1 MSKLHSNVKAHRL
14 SATRQII
21 EATFDGRPFDT
32 IWDEFDPKPLG
43 VGAIAQVYKAKVNSD
58 LVPPS
63 VLSGI
68 PSSSQKTRASRIRE
82 TISPLIKQSPEHIP
96 STHVAIKVQHPKVAK
111 TIYRD
116 LRIMRSFAALINA
129 IPTMEWLSLPDEVD
143 KFAEMMKLQLDL
155 RIEGANLEIFQH
167 NFAQRPTVAF
177 PSPYQEYTTRKVLI
191 EEFADGLPLPM
202 FLDLGAGPYNKEL
215 ADMGLDAF
223 LHMLLIDNF
232 VHADLHPGNIIVRF
246 YKSRTIDL
254 HELIQI
260 LWSRPNNSNNQN
272 GNGDSSKRKALDP
285 KVTEE
290 AIARLRPLKNNPG
303 AWAAELEKLDK
314 EGFRPQLI
322 FIDPGLVTELND
334 ANRRNFLDLFRAV
347 AEFDGYRA
355 GHLMIERCRQPDAV
369 IEPEIFALKMQHLVL
384 GVKSKTFALG
394 QIKFGDVLHEVL
406 RMVRNHHVRLEGD
419 FVNVVISI
427 LLLEGIGRQLDP
439 DMDLFKSAIPIL
451 REVGAQRARE
461 AIAKGEA
468 GDLGVSG
475 AWLKVWVGLE
485 TRNLITA
492 SVQEV
497 LFPLFAET
505 DGRLNN
511 LSSTMDCRQ
520 TSRIGIEYIFTSRI
534 QKGDSLGPIDCLYTT
549 EQE

>member
-14 SATRQII
+14 SATKRIV
-21 EATFDGRPFDT
+21 EATFEGVSFND
-32 IWDEFDPKPLG
+32 IWAEFDPTPLG
-43 VGAIAQVYKAKVNSD
+43 VGAVAQVYKAKVNAD
-58 LVPPS
+58 LVPLS
-63 VLSGI
+63 VLSGY
-68 PSSSQKTRASRIRE
+68 PTSTFKTKASRIRDS
-82 TISPLIKQSPEHIP
+82 ISPLIKQSPAHIP
-96 STHVAIKVQHPKVAK
+96 STHVAIKVLHPHVAK

-116 LRIMRSFAALINA
+116 IRIMRFFATLINA
-129 IPTMEWLSLPDEVD
+129 MPTMEWLSLPDEVD

-155 RIEGANLEIFQH
+155 RIEGANLEIFQR
-167 NFAQRPTVAF
+167 NFAERSTVTF

-191 EEFADGLPLPM
+191 EEFAHGLPLPM
-202 FLDLGAGPYNKEL
+202 FLELGAGPYNKEL

-232 VHADLHPGNIIVRF
+232 VHADLHPGNIMVRF

-254 HELIQI
+254 RELIKI
-260 LWSRPNNSNNQN
+260 LWSRPNHQN
-272 GNGDSSKRKALDP
+272 GNDPTNKVPMDP

-290 AIARLRPLKNNPG
+290 AIARLRPLKSDTK
-303 AWAAELEKLDK
+303 AWTTELEKLEK

-322 FIDPGLVTELND
+322 FIDTGLVTELND
-334 ANRRNFLDLFRAV
+334 INRRNFLDLFRAV
-347 AEFDGYRA
+347 AEFNGYKA
-355 GHLMIERCRQPDAV
+355 GHLMVERCRQPDAV
-369 IEPEIFALKMQHLVL
+369 LEPEIFALKMQHLVL

-427 LLLEGIGRQLDP
+427 LLLEGIGRQLNP

-461 AIAKGEA
+461 AIASGEA

-497 LFPLFAET
+497 RPPFLLVLT
-505 DGRLNN
+505 VD
-511 LSSTMDCRQ
+511 
-520 TSRIGIEYIFTSRI
+520 
-534 QKGDSLGPIDCLYTT
+534 
-549 EQE
+549 

>member
-14 SATRQII
+14 SATKRIV
-21 EATFDGRPFDT
+21 ETAFNGRSFDT
-32 IWDEFDPKPLG
+32 IWDEFNAKPLG
-43 VGAIAQVYKAKVNSD
+43 IGAIAQVYKAKVSQD

-63 VLSGI
+63 LFLGGSDD
-68 PSSSQKTRASRIRE
+68 SKRKTRVSRIRE
-82 TISPLIKQSPEHIP
+82 QISPLIIQSPEHVP
-96 STHVAIKVQHPKVAK
+96 STHVAIKVLHPRVAP

-116 LRIMRSFAALINA
+116 IRIMRFFALVINA

-155 RIEGANLEIFQH
+155 RIEGANLEVFRK
-167 NFAQRPTVAF
+167 NFRERTTVTF
-177 PSPYQEYTTRKVLI
+177 PAPYQEYTTRKVLI
-191 EEFADGLPLPM
+191 EEFADGLPLPW
-202 FLDLGAGPYNKEL
+202 FLDQGAGPYNKEL

-232 VHADLHPGNIIVRF
+232 VHTDLHPGNIMVRF
-246 YKSRTIDL
+246 YKSRTINL
-254 HELIQI
+254 AELIQI
-260 LWSRPNNSNNQN
+260 LWNRPNNN
-272 GNGDSSKRKALDP
+272 GNGAKKGVLQDDKI
-285 KVTEE
+285 TEE
-290 AIARLRPLKNNPG
+290 ALVRLRPYRGDQEK
-303 AWAAELEKLDK
+303 WTAELEKLDK

-322 FIDPGLVTELND
+322 FIDTGLVTELND
-334 ANRRNFLDLFRAV
+334 VNRRNFLDLFRAV

-394 QIKFGDVLHEVL
+394 QIKFGDILHEVL
-406 RMVRNHHVRLEGD
+406 SMVRHHHVRLEGD
-419 FVNVVISI
+419 FVNVVIGI

-451 REVGAQRARE
+451 REVGALRAKE
-461 AIAKGEA
+461 ALAKGEA
-468 GDLGVSG
+468 GDLRTSG

-497 LFPLFAET
+497 
-505 DGRLNN
+505 
-511 LSSTMDCRQ
+511 M
-520 TSRIGIEYIFTSRI
+520 
-534 QKGDSLGPIDCLYTT
+534 SL
-549 EQE
+549 QM

>member
-1 MSKLHSNVKAHRL
+1 MSKLHSNVKAHSL
-14 SATRQII
+14 SATRRII
-21 EATFDGRPFDT
+21 EATFDGRSFDT

-68 PSSSQKTRASRIRE
+68 PSSLQKTRASRIRE

-96 STHVAIKVQHPKVAK
+96 STHVAIKVLHPIVAK

-116 LRIMRSFAALINA
+116 LRIMRSFATLINA

-155 RIEGANLEIFQH
+155 RIEGANLEVFQR
-167 NFAQRPTVAF
+167 NFARRPTVTF
-177 PSPYQEYTTRKVLI
+177 PSPYHEYTTRKVLI
-191 EEFADGLPLPM
+191 EEFAHGLPLSM

-232 VHADLHPGNIIVRF
+232 VHADLHPGNIMVRF

-260 LWSRPNNSNNQN
+260 LWSRPSSHQN
-272 GNGDSSKRKALDP
+272 GNGDSSKRKPLDP

-290 AIARLRPLKNNPG
+290 AIVRLRPLKNDPR
-303 AWAAELEKLDK
+303 AWYAELEKLNK

-322 FIDPGLVTELND
+322 FIDTGLVTELND
-334 ANRRNFLDLFRAV
+334 VNRMNFLDLFRAV

-355 GHLMIERCRQPDAV
+355 GHLMVERCRQPDAV

-451 REVGAQRARE
+451 REVLAQRARE

-492 SVQEV
+492 GVQEV
-497 LFPLFAET
+497 LLPLFAKT
-505 DGRLNN
+505 NSRLNDW
-511 LSSTMDCRQ
+511 SSMMGCRQ
-520 TSRIGIEYIFTSRI
+520 MSRIGIRYILLIEYKNGIF
-534 QKGDSLGPIDCLYTT
+534 
-549 EQE
+549 